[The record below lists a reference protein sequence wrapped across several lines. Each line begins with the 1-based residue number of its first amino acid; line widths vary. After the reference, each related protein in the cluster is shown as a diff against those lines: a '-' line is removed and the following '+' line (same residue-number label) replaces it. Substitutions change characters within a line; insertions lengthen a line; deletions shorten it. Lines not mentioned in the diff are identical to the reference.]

1 MVTIERRIKMDSRT
15 QYDFIRK
22 TGTAVLLFLQLVLC
36 PSCDSDIPHTEEGNK
51 RVYTNILLSVTT
63 RADAGSTDVQTE
75 EGMKTLRVIA
85 ASSSGEVF
93 DMHYADNMENNR
105 TAYDF
110 TMKLPVGEPIDFF
123 AVANEMSVGADLSPY
138 TKGSRLPKNFYA
150 RTVNAKNEGGTP
162 AHYFPLFQKY
172 IMERGLP
179 ITGRITR
186 TIAAE
191 GEKKITI
198 PLTFAVAKIRIA
210 FVNNSGYAFSLQ
222 SVTTGAFLPDKA
234 YLFPQLPVGITDA
247 ATYYSPD
254 NGVYFSDGNYF
265 VPEGTYFESKGKDN
279 AEFVDFTVLTGAQTS
294 LIFYVYESYNPDKN
308 NDASNYTL
316 AFETNRNDH
325 ALETSK
331 VFLNSPGIKRGTL
344 LDITATIQSR
354 GGYSLYWQVK
364 QWHKEEIDVPAFD

>member
-63 RADAGSTDVQTE
+63 RADAGSTDIQTE

-93 DMHYADNMENNR
+93 DMHYADNMEDNR

-123 AVANEMSVGADLSPY
+123 AVANEMSVGADLSRY
-138 TKGSRLPKNFYA
+138 TKGSRLPENFYA
-150 RTVNAKNEGGTP
+150 STVNAKNEGGTP

-210 FVNNSGYAFSLQ
+210 FDNNSGYAFTLQ
-222 SVTTGAFLPDKA
+222 SVTTGTFLPDKA
-234 YLFPQLPVGITDA
+234 YLFPQLPEETTDA

-254 NGVYFSDGNYF
+254 NGTYFSDSNYF
-265 VPEGTYFESKGKDN
+265 VPQGTYFKSEGKDN
-279 AEFVDFTVLTGAQTS
+279 AEFVDFKVLEGKQTS
-294 LIFYVYESYNPDKN
+294 LIFYVYESHNPDKDN
-308 NDASNYTL
+308 GADNYTL
-316 AFETNRNDH
+316 AFETSRVDN
-325 ALETSK
+325 ALEESK
-331 VFLNSPGIKRGTL
+331 VFLSSPGIKRGTL
-344 LDITATIQSR
+344 LDITATISER
-354 GGYSLYWQVK
+354 ASYSLYWEVK
-364 QWHKEEIDVPAFD
+364 PWHTEKIDVPTFD